1 MNVYFRRQIIW
12 ENCGV
17 LKSKDLLNNGLEKI
31 RIIQTKAKD
40 IDIRIDEHS
49 CEELALIFDLQ
60 SSLISAEATILSAL
74 ERNESRGSHQRSDFK
89 ETDPS
94 FAFNCLIQM
103 DLTSQKLKVSKS
115 PLKKLTKPLQNFVNG
130 ARREVNFKNKLL
142 E

>member
-1 MNVYFRRQIIW
+1 MW

-17 LKSKDLLNNGLEKI
+17 IKNKYLLNNGLEKI
-31 RIIQTKAKD
+31 RIIQTKLKD

-49 CEELALIFDLQ
+49 CEDLALIFDLQ

-74 ERNESRGSHQRSDFK
+74 ERKESRGAHQRSDFQQ
-89 ETDPS
+89 TDTS
-94 FAFNCLIQM
+94 CEFNCLIQM
-103 DLTSQKLKVSKS
+103 DLTSQELKVSKS
-115 PLKKLTKPLQNFVNG
+115 PLKKLTTLLQTFVNG

>member
-1 MNVYFRRQIIW
+1 MW

-17 LKSKDLLNNGLEKI
+17 IKSKDLLNNGLEKI
-31 RIIQTKAKD
+31 RIIQTKLKD

-49 CEELALIFDLQ
+49 CEDLALIFDLQ

-74 ERNESRGSHQRSDFK
+74 ERNESRGAHQRSDFQ

-94 FAFNCLIQM
+94 CEFNCLIQM